1 MVERLP
7 GARIGLGGTKQIVER
22 QGGQRTSSNS
32 TEAPTF
38 TSSAAYAAESRA
50 EIPRGDPAIFTVV
63 AADSRPISTAPF
75 EHGHPVT
82 IHETPWCPII
92 LSGRGAEHHALAIS
106 TGDTQ
111 AIAGL
116 PAWSGRWRAWYA
128 PRCRRGWSPLRSP
141 GNQPQPEWPV
151 LWHWLP
157 ARLCSG
163 GFPRPKR
170 SPARR
175 VQQPPA
181 GRPGGCCLMQSGRL
195 AGLSPDPSLAGRGE
209 GCARP
214 PGVNPG
220 KLRASRRRRGR
231 D

>member
-1 MVERLP
+1 VVERLP

-50 EIPRGDPAIFTVV
+50 EIPRGDPAVFAVV

-116 PAWSGRWRAWYA
+116 PTWRGRWRAWYA
-128 PRCRRGWSPLRSP
+128 PRCRRAGRRYGRLVTSHNPSGLSCGTGSQHVCARA
-141 GNQPQPEWPV
+141 GF
-151 LWHWLP
+151 P
-157 ARLCSG
+157 ARKDH
-163 GFPRPKR
+163 P
-170 SPARR
+170 
-175 VQQPPA
+175 
-181 GRPGGCCLMQSGRL
+181 
-195 AGLSPDPSLAGRGE
+195 RGE
-209 GCARP
+209 YSSHQQAAQEGA
-214 PGVNPG
+214 
-220 KLRASRRRRGR
+220 A
-231 D
+231 